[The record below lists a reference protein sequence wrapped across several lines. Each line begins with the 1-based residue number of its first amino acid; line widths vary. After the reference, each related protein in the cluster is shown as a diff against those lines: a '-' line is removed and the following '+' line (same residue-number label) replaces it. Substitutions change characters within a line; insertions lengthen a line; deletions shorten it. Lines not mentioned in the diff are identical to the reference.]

1 MFPLSVLSP
10 FLGSFFMPLVS
21 VKFSDHCHFLHFFA
35 ELLELGGN
43 IARNICRLIVD
54 CAGHWHRAEMSLI
67 GYLSS
72 YFNRSRIRIRKKK
85 KKASSA
91 ENKVCN
97 MFAFCLAWF
106 LPGCNLFQ
114 QCSLRNCYT
123 FQAERESEGLTT
135 SIWRN
140 IQLQSDLDLCI
151 TKVGEALELYPL
163 PNLVY
168 KESFEL

>member
-85 KKASSA
+85 KKRRPAQ
-91 ENKVCN
+91 KIK
-97 MFAFCLAWF
+97 FAICLLSVSHGSYLGA
-106 LPGCNLFQ
+106 
-114 QCSLRNCYT
+114 T
-123 FQAERESEGLTT
+123 FF
-135 SIWRN
+135 N
-140 IQLQSDLDLCI
+140 N
-151 TKVGEALELYPL
+151 VH
-163 PNLVY
+163 
-168 KESFEL
+168 